1 VFRWLWFCDSPELIT
16 VAVTNFFGIVKTAE
30 LASQG
35 FWTFDRTAIVILG
48 RIAAL

>member
-1 VFRWLWFCDSPELIT
+1 MKNGT
-16 VAVTNFFGIVKTAE
+16 VKFFNEAVTNFFGIVKLAE

-35 FWTFDRTAIVILG
+35 FWTFDRTAIVICS